1 MEIDD
6 ILFSDC
12 SDLSSAPS
20 SPIAPEG
27 FFLPSPDESS
37 AGRSQDD
44 DLPPAKKKR
53 RVALPK
59 ERQTQLLDLTPR
71 AGLSYGDQES
81 EIDLLVNTIRGHRKI
96 VVIAGAGIST
106 SAGSTRPFPYTLT
119 TPVRS

>member
-1 MEIDD
+1 MEVDGIS
-6 ILFSDC
+6 FSDC
-12 SDLSSAPS
+12 SDLSSVPS

-37 AGRSQDD
+37 AGRQDD

-59 ERQTQLLDLTPR
+59 ERRTQLLDLNPA

-81 EIDLLVNTIRGHRKI
+81 QIDLLVNTIRGHRKI

-106 SAGSTRPFPYTLT
+106 SAGSTRPFSYTLT
-119 TPVRS
+119 IPVRS